1 MTEIVPRFTFD
12 TEGLPPASRLAAWAS
27 LLPWFEVGAVRPEE
41 DFHVR
46 AEAWLIGA
54 MVLSVTAMPAVWLAR
69 TQALIIADGRLDYA
83 VIAGAAPWTLR
94 LGDAPPSVV
103 EPGSICVLDN
113 TQPFR
118 VEHGGGEFTILNI
131 PRPMLSH
138 PRLPPDLHGALLRHT
153 LALILGDFML
163 GLRARLTT
171 LGAAEAPAVEK
182 ALADLLVSCLV
193 AGAQMPA
200 ATTGDASLL
209 QQTGRFID
217 RNLADALTVA
227 DVARAMGVS
236 RSRLY
241 RIFEPVGGVQ
251 RFILRRRLHS
261 ARVMLLQPSDRPLG
275 IAEVAHATGFASATH
290 FSRLF
295 KARFGVSP
303 SQARRDDTLW
313 AEDQPHESA
322 DARRF
327 QSWFLTPIG
336 GGARTRRA

>member
-1 MTEIVPRFTFD
+1 MTEIVPTFRFETAD
-12 TEGLPPASRLAAWAS
+12 LPQASRLAAWAA
-27 LLPWFEVGAVRPEE
+27 LLPWFEVGAGRPEE
-41 DFHVR
+41 DFQVE
-46 AEAWLIGA
+46 AEAWLIGS

-69 TQALIIADGRLDYA
+69 TEALIIADGRLDYA
-83 VIAGAAPWTLR
+83 VIAGNAPWTLR
-94 LGDAPPSVV
+94 LGEAAALVV
-103 EPGSICVLDN
+103 EPGAICVLDN

-118 VEHGGGEFTILNI
+118 VEHEGGAFTILNV
-131 PRPMLSH
+131 PRPLLSH
-138 PRLPPDLHGALLRHT
+138 PRLPADLHGALLRHT

-163 GLRARLTT
+163 GLRSRLTS
-171 LGAAEAPAVEK
+171 LAVREAPAVET
-182 ALADLLVSCLV
+182 ALSDLLVSGLV
-193 AGAQMPA
+193 AGAEAPGA
-200 ATTGDASLL
+200 REGDASLL

-217 RNLADALTVA
+217 QKLADALTVS

-241 RIFEPVGGVQ
+241 RIFEQVGGVQ

-261 ARVMLLQPSDRPLG
+261 ARVMLLQPSARPMG

-303 SQARRDDTLW
+303 SRARREDALF
-313 AEDQPHESA
+313 AENQPHASA

-327 QSWFLTPIG
+327 QSWFLTPIDSR
-336 GGARTRRA
+336 ARRRRP